1 MTIKCNQC
9 EDCGW
14 VCENHPDQ
22 PWQGTPACP
31 CGAPGA
37 PCPACNAANDGNAP
51 RMPGGFKT
59 EVDKDGWRPH

>member
-1 MTIKCNQC
+1 MTIKCSHC

-14 VCENHPDQ
+14 GCERHTEK
-22 PWQGTPACP
+22 PWEGPHACP

-37 PCPACNAANDGNAP
+37 PCPVCNATNDGDAP

-59 EVDKDGWRPH
+59 EVDKEGWRH